1 MPGRQ
6 PAAPADMA
14 PVTAGG
20 AAAWWRDAVGYSIYL
35 RSFADTDADG
45 VGDLH
50 GVHDHL
56 DHLEDLGVDLIWVTP
71 FYPSPLVDLGY
82 DITDHTAVDPLY
94 GDLAA
99 FDELVDAV
107 HRRGMR
113 LLIDLVPN
121 HTSIEHPWFRQGQ
134 RERGGP
140 YGDYHLWADP
150 APGGGPPNNWVSYFG
165 GPAWTL
171 DPVRG
176 QYYLH
181 LFLPEQPDLNWRNPA
196 VHREFDRIL
205 RFWLDRGVDGFRIDV
220 AQGLVKDR
228 RLRSNP
234 QLRPVRPSDDRV
246 RQWNAFDHRHDV
258 TQPETRD
265 VFAGWRSL
273 CASYDAVLVGETSVA
288 SPAGL
293 AELLPG
299 TGLHLGFWLPPARL
313 GWDPPA
319 LRQALTAPLA
329 AVTDPETIAWAASTL
344 DEHRPA
350 TRFGGGDLGRHRAL
364 ALSTLLFF
372 LPGVPFLYQGEEL
385 GLVDGAVPPEAET
398 DPVARDPNGGRDGA
412 RTPMPWRP
420 GTAFGFS
427 GTART
432 WLPMGGRDEADTVAR
447 QRGQPSSPLERYRA
461 LIRMR
466 REMRSRRVGPVEVV
480 DLGTDDVLAFRRQG
494 LVAAANLGP
503 GPAEVPLAGRV
514 LYDTHDRLTGTPT
527 EPSPLR
533 LAHAQAVVLAS
544 S

>member
-1 MPGRQ
+1 
-6 PAAPADMA
+6 
-14 PVTAGG
+14 VTAGG
-20 AAAWWRDAVGYSIYL
+20 PAPWWRDAVGYSIYL

-50 GVHDHL
+50 GVRDHL

-71 FYPSPLVDLGY
+71 FYPSPLVDGGY

-99 FDELVDAV
+99 FDELVAQI
-107 HRRGMR
+107 HRRRMR

-121 HTSIEHPWFRQGQ
+121 HTSIEHPWFRQGRAQ
-134 RERGGP
+134 PAGEYGG
-140 YGDYHLWADP
+140 YHIWADP
-150 APGGGPPNNWVSYFG
+150 APGGGPPNNWLSYFG
-165 GPAWTL
+165 GPAWTF
-171 DPVRG
+171 DPARG

-196 VHREFDRIL
+196 VRREFDRIL

-220 AQGLVKDR
+220 AQGLVKDQL
-228 RLRSNP
+228 LRSNP
-234 QLRPVRPSDDRV
+234 QRRPLRPGDDRV

-258 TQPETRD
+258 TQPETHE
-265 VFAGWRSL
+265 VFAAWRTL
-273 CASYDAVLVGETSVA
+273 CAGYDAVLVGETSVA
-288 SPAGL
+288 APDGL

-319 LRQALTAPLA
+319 LRRALTAPLA
-329 AVTDPETIAWAASTL
+329 AVADAETIAWATSTL

-350 TRFGGGDLGRHRAL
+350 TRFGGGDLGWRRAL

-372 LPGVPFLYQGEEL
+372 LPGIPFLYQGEEL
-385 GLVDGAVPPEAET
+385 GLVDGAVPPEAEA

-420 GTAFGFS
+420 GTALGFS
-427 GTART
+427 GTTHT
-432 WLPMGGRDEADTVAR
+432 WLPLGGRTDADTVAG
-447 QRGQPSSPLERYRA
+447 QRGRSSSPLERYRA
-461 LIRMR
+461 LIRLR
-466 REMRSRRVGPVEVV
+466 RELRPRRVGPLEVA
-480 DLGTDDVLAFRRQG
+480 DLGADDVLAFRRHG

-503 GPAEVPLAGRV
+503 HPVEVPLAGLV
-514 LYDTHDRLTGTPT
+514 LYDTHGEAACAADRL
-527 EPSPLR
+527 R
-533 LAHAQAVVLAS
+533 LLHAQAVVVDEAS
-544 S
+544 